1 MVNSTPFLE
10 TKEDILKVLIS
21 GLPKG
26 YLYSNN
32 EGINQLL
39 NGFVESYFLI
49 VKDIQK
55 YFNDCFY
62 LNTDNQ
68 FLDRFLTEY
77 GLPNVI
83 FSDIQNAEQSVLAIT
98 MMRLAKTLK
107 SKEDYINFLALLGI
121 NVEFYHYQNTL
132 AEHHYFPYTYPKIYG
147 GIPPK
152 NKLTWLVYIN
162 EESTAQSNYPTIYPR
177 LYCNSN
183 SNFNFVKNILDYL
196 KPDYIIFKYI
206 TSEEK
211 ADFDI

>member
-1 MVNSTPFLE
+1 MCENIEKIIYINLERRKDRKEKIEKQLDEFKLSYEIPYFISKPNEYVFNS
-10 TKEDILKVLIS
+10 
-21 GLPKG
+21 G
-26 YLYSNN
+26 
-32 EGINQLL
+32 
-39 NGFVESYFLI
+39 
-49 VKDIQK
+49 
-55 YFNDCFY
+55 
-62 LNTDNQ
+62 
-68 FLDRFLTEY
+68 
-77 GLPNVI
+77 

-107 SKEDYINFLALLGI
+107 SKKDYINFLALLGI
-121 NVEFYHYQNTL
+121 DVEFYHYQNTL

-177 LYCNSN
+177 LYYNSN

-206 TSEEK
+206 SSKQK